1 MRYLLIDSG
10 TSNSRIRLCD
20 EKGSFKSV
28 SKQVGARDVAISGN
42 NNVLKSSLRTCI
54 SEILKKNNI
63 VISDIEA
70 IIAAGMISSNVG
82 LIDIPHISAP
92 ASITEIAKNLKTI
105 YFPDIVDKE
114 IIFIPG
120 VKTGFNLE
128 NRLEEKDIMRGE
140 ETEMFGYLESEQEE
154 NCEEV
159 LFMHYGSHHKC
170 IKVSSGNIVESRTSI
185 TGELLMAIA
194 QNTILKS
201 SLIPIDQVN
210 VNIGMVREG
219 VKAAEVSGFGRA
231 LFTTRILDVMEK
243 RTSQELTNFYLGVLL
258 HMDLELISVL
268 MTQYTKKIIL
278 YGKKLFPSITVDL
291 IAERYPQI
299 ETITISEEQSDFL
312 SSKGAIKIYKKSL
325 TWR

>member
-1 MRYLLIDSG
+1 MKYLLIDSG
-10 TSNSRIRLCD
+10 TTNSRIRLCD
-20 EKGSFKSV
+20 DNGTFKSV

-54 SEILKKNNI
+54 AEILGKNNI

-82 LIDIPHISAP
+82 LIDIPHICAP
-92 ASITEIAKNLKTI
+92 VSIKEIAKNLKSI
-105 YFPDIVDKE
+105 YFPDIVDKD

-128 NRLEEKDIMRGE
+128 SKIGEKDIMRGE
-140 ETEMFGYLESEQEE
+140 ETEIFGYLESVKEKKY
-154 NCEEV
+154 EEV